1 MSVKLA
7 GDRTMTHNLIRGTTI
22 VAAVI
27 LFAASRPALA
37 FNPQPEPP
45 GRWSIEGYIDLTAT
59 EYEPTIPGS
68 LPFGLSSGILDPG
81 GQPAFTAAVRGQ
93 FSAPGA
99 ASPPAGRYLGTFD
112 VFRLQIGNAMWNTKD
127 AAALAFELM
136 SGNTHVYVTGNTM
149 LSDRP
154 NLQLNLPASPG
165 TWSALDVVDGAI
177 RGRIGGTYTL
187 RDGVVPEPSAVL
199 LAAFGL
205 VRRPRSLRQSRQGNW
220 HFDD

>member
-1 MSVKLA
+1 
-7 GDRTMTHNLIRGTTI
+7 MTHNLIRDTTI
-22 VAAVI
+22 AAVM
-27 LFAASRPALA
+27 LFGASRPALA

-45 GRWSIEGYIDLTAT
+45 GSWSIEGFVDLTAT

-68 LPFGLSSGILDPG
+68 LPFGLSSGVLDPG
-81 GQPAFTAAVRGQ
+81 LQPAFSIALQGQ
-93 FSAPGA
+93 FKAPGDVG
-99 ASPPAGRYLGTFD
+99 PTAGRYLGTFD
-112 VFRLQIGNAMWNTKD
+112 VFRLQIGSAMWNTTD

-149 LSDRP
+149 LANRP

-165 TWSALDVVDGAI
+165 TWSALDVVGGAI

-205 VRRPRSLRQSRQGNW
+205 VWRPRSVRFILTRGGLVAQNS
-220 HFDD
+220 